1 MKRELAWVTLAA
13 LAMAGAAL
21 AQTPNNKDGAKK
33 QAPGGSAEA
42 VQRGKIVFDKK
53 CAICH
58 YATSEAK
65 KIGPGLKGL
74 NKRGTFSVSGKAV
87 TDDSVREWI
96 ENGDNL
102 MPPFK
107 DVLSA
112 EDLRDLIQYVRTL

>member
-1 MKRELAWVTLAA
+1 VKRELAWVTLAA

-21 AQTPNNKDGAKK
+21 AQTSNNKNGAKN

-42 VQRGKIVFDKK
+42 AQRGKIVFDKK
-53 CAICH
+53 CAVCH

-74 NKRGTFSVSGKAV
+74 NKRGTFSVNGKTV
-87 TDDSVREWI
+87 TDESVREWI
-96 ENGDNL
+96 ENGDDL